1 MPAPAVMPVNINTT
15 SVGMHPKVDESPL
28 GENPPKFSPDTLV
41 FDTIYNPMETTLLR
55 EAKEA
60 GAKTV
65 GGVEMF
71 VRQAARQ
78 FEAWTGKSAPLDVF
92 RRVVEGRLGAR

>member
-1 MPAPAVMPVNINTT
+1 
-15 SVGMHPKVDESPL
+15 MHPKIDESPL
-28 GENPPKFSPDTLV
+28 GDNPPKFSADTLV
-41 FDTIYNPMETTLLR
+41 FDTIYNPMETKLLH
-55 EAKEA
+55 EARQA

-78 FEAWTGKSAPLDVF
+78 FEAWTGKPAPLDVF
-92 RRVVEGRLGAR
+92 RRVVESRLKSP

>member
-1 MPAPAVMPVNINTT
+1 MPDAIFNTT
-15 SVGMHPKVDESPL
+15 SVGMHPNVDQSPL
-28 GENPPKFSPDTLV
+28 GDRPLKFTSDTLV
-41 FDTIYNPMETTLLR
+41 FDTIYNPMETKLLR
-55 EAKEA
+55 QAKDAE
-60 GAKTV
+60 AKTV

-92 RRVVEGRLGAR
+92 RRVVESRLSQ